1 MPVCNPSDLPRLI
14 ARRMRL
20 MAFDVGTKTIGL
32 AVSDP
37 ALGFAA
43 PAGTIRRSRWREEA
57 ARIAEAVAYWGVGG
71 FVVGLPLNMDDS
83 EGPSAQRCRAF
94 ARNLLAVADLPL
106 AFWDERLSTHAA
118 EEAMRAAGAKAA
130 RRARDIDSAA
140 ATIILQDCLDAL
152 RRARPPQ
159 QQPIAPPTPDVAPP
173 D

>member
-14 ARRMRL
+14 ARRTRL
-20 MAFDVGTKTIGL
+20 MAFDVGTRTIGL

-43 PAGTIRRSRWREEA
+43 PAGTIRRTRWREEA
-57 ARIAEAVAYWGVGG
+57 ARIAELVAYWGVGG
-71 FVVGLPLNMDDS
+71 YVVGLALNMDDS

-94 ARNLLAVADLPL
+94 ARNLLAAADLPL

-118 EEAMRAAGAKAA
+118 EEAMRAAGE
-130 RRARDIDSAA
+130 RRDRLSRDIDSAA
-140 ATIILQDCLDAL
+140 ATVILQDMLDAL
-152 RRARPPQ
+152 RRG
-159 QQPIAPPTPDVAPP
+159 APPGGGGVAPA